1 VLADPTFWD
10 RGARE
15 RDIEFSRL
23 RHEAPVSRHGDFWAV
38 VRHADIRAV
47 SRDPGTFCSGRGVLF
62 GDVPR
67 EIAEATQS
75 IVAMDAPRHTKLR
88 GLVNAAFTP
97 RQIRRIEEG
106 IARDARVVV
115 ERAAPTGGG
124 EFVELI
130 AKHLPLLTI
139 SDMVGVPE
147 SDRDLV
153 CDAANRLVT
162 GDLAVQAQCIVR
174 LTEVALE
181 LAAFRAEHPADDVMT
196 ELVHARIDG
205 ERLTHQEIAAFF
217 CLLSAAGND
226 TTRHTSSHALHALTL
241 FPDERSRALKDMPRA
256 VEEMV
261 RWASPALTFRR
272 TATRDVELG
281 GQPVTEG
288 DKVVLFFHSGNRDES
303 VFEAPWQFDAGRTPN
318 HHVGFGGGGPHYC
331 LGAALARTQLRCLFT
346 ALLTR
351 LPDIEADEPEVFPGA
366 FIHGV
371 SRMNCRFTPG

>member
-1 VLADPTFWD
+1 VLTDPTFWD

-47 SRDPGTFCSGRGVLF
+47 SRDPGTFCSKRGVLF
-62 GDVPR
+62 RDVPR

-130 AKHLPLLTI
+130 AKNLLV
-139 SDMVGVPE
+139 S
-147 SDRDLV
+147 
-153 CDAANRLVT
+153 
-162 GDLAVQAQCIVR
+162 GDLAVQAQCIVT

-281 GQPVTEG
+281 GQAITEG

-351 LPDIEADEPEVFPGA
+351 LPDIEADEPEVFRGA